1 MNLFKDKPLTAH
13 VVKKEEDVYVV
24 DLIDESDPKQNIS
37 VSDIL
42 ISNGHAK
49 RSSESGTGKMVYLIY
64 PQLSV

>member
-1 MNLFKDKPLTAH
+1 MNLFKDRPLTAH

-24 DLIDESDPKQNIS
+24 DLIDENDPKQNIS

-42 ISNGHAK
+42 MLNGHAK

-64 PQLSV
+64 SQLSV